1 MSGRATLV
9 LVVAATVLAAAAGG
23 IIALVRSGDDP
34 PSSGAAPAA
43 AATVDPSSVAQT
55 SFPDLAAPTGDPTLP
70 GIDTATPP
78 SGTVVTVPGP
88 FDDRFTLAD
97 VQVSGGVVTGRLKVV
112 SDVSEIL
119 ELQVLAGFYD
129 DRGDFLGTGRAVF
142 HLDEEEGHPHE
153 EAGSPNE
160 TETFRI
166 RAPED
171 VAGEISAAAIGV
183 PVLVNE

>member
-1 MSGRATLV
+1 MSRRTTLITV
-9 LVVAATVLAAAAGG
+9 IAAAVVAAAVGGLAA
-23 IIALVRSGDDP
+23 LVWSGDDP
-34 PSSGAAPAA
+34 AAQAA
-43 AATVDPSSVAQT
+43 ASPTGSVDPSTVAAT
-55 SFPDLAAPTGDPTLP
+55 SFPDLAAPTGEPTLA
-70 GIDTATPP
+70 GIDTAAPP

-88 FDDRFTLAD
+88 FDDRFTLSDVTVAD
-97 VQVSGGVVTGRLKVV
+97 GVVSGSLTVV

-142 HLDEEEGHPHE
+142 HLQEEEGHSHE

-160 TETFRI
+160 TESFRI
-166 RAPED
+166 RAPKA
-171 VAGEISAAAIGV
+171 VAGQTVAAAIGV